1 MTGKERVGK
10 RLTQTEEL
18 AVLRKVAYITSEE
31 LDLDWVLQEVVAIVS
46 EVTVADS
53 VFIYLFDEKKEFL
66 SLKASKTPHEK
77 ELRQVVLKMG
87 EGVTGW
93 TAEKNEIVV
102 INKNAYKDKRF
113 KNFDVLPE
121 DHYEALLSIPVV
133 YKGNPIGVM
142 NVQNKDPKCYRKRL
156 VDLIITIARTVA
168 GLIENARLYEE
179 SKKKINR
186 FESLVKIGQSITSEQ
201 YLDDILQNIVDA
213 TAKLLNSKICSL
225 MLVDKK
231 KNKLM
236 IKATQSLSEDYKNKA
251 PVDINNS
258 ISGDVIKSQKALA
271 IYDVKQDPR
280 YLFQEMAVK
289 EHLTSL
295 LLVPMII
302 KNQAI
307 GILNVYTKN
316 HTVFVQEEIETLQ
329 IIANQAAVTIDNRT
343 LMEENIK
350 TKEALESRKIVER
363 AKGMIMKKHQID
375 EDTAY
380 RLIHKRSL
388 DSCRSMKE
396 IAEAIILT
404 EDIGF

>member
-380 RLIHKRSL
+380 RLIHKRSM